1 MSNSDTI
8 SIGIAANDDSYSVIP
23 TIFSPECDNN
33 NVNDDNIAGSSEALA
48 EGISTMLAGVIRDFD
63 SKAEDASRSQFQLI
77 SALDRL
83 TSEVRDWVNLV
94 CRVVVE
100 GLVNAGEGWEAE
112 WQRWLK
118 QRQMVMGWWWF
129 GKLVGMCLWAR
140 FPECLTDYV
149 KWLHYLKFLHFKELD
164 QLLEDAPLPFIM
176 QHATKLSNV
185 RKRVSS
191 LNLLLRSVQHRLD
204 NIDRMMSI
212 GSLDNK
218 SNVGGS
224 K

>member
-83 TSEVRDWVNLV
+83 TSGFCDAWIIHFMRRDAV
-94 CRVVVE
+94 CLPKVE
-100 GLVNAGEGWEAE
+100 
-112 WQRWLK
+112 
-118 QRQMVMGWWWF
+118 
-129 GKLVGMCLWAR
+129 
-140 FPECLTDYV
+140 
-149 KWLHYLKFLHFKELD
+149 ELD

>member
-83 TSEVRDWVNLV
+83 TSGNSSIVPLYSPAFRYLCN
-94 CRVVVE
+94 CIIQNSVVMWLIIIE
-100 GLVNAGEGWEAE
+100 GL
-112 WQRWLK
+112 
-118 QRQMVMGWWWF
+118 
-129 GKLVGMCLWAR
+129 
-140 FPECLTDYV
+140 Y
-149 KWLHYLKFLHFKELD
+149 
-164 QLLEDAPLPFIM
+164 
-176 QHATKLSNV
+176 
-185 RKRVSS
+185 
-191 LNLLLRSVQHRLD
+191 
-204 NIDRMMSI
+204 
-212 GSLDNK
+212 
-218 SNVGGS
+218 
-224 K
+224 

>member
-83 TSEVRDWVNLV
+83 TS
-94 CRVVVE
+94 
-100 GLVNAGEGWEAE
+100 
-112 WQRWLK
+112 
-118 QRQMVMGWWWF
+118 
-129 GKLVGMCLWAR
+129 
-140 FPECLTDYV
+140 
-149 KWLHYLKFLHFKELD
+149 
-164 QLLEDAPLPFIM
+164 
-176 QHATKLSNV
+176 
-185 RKRVSS
+185 
-191 LNLLLRSVQHRLD
+191 
-204 NIDRMMSI
+204 
-212 GSLDNK
+212 
-218 SNVGGS
+218 
-224 K
+224 